1 MITITKQMRWLLYAM
16 NFLAFFAISMVNTQ
30 MIPFLSKLGYTVV
43 QRGYILAANAVVAI
57 VGQFLFGYL
66 CDRFQKVKV
75 FFLAAYLLLTASSFA
90 MFLVEHQTFWYHL
103 FTVALMGGMVKV
115 IMGLDETWMLEVDQE
130 NYGRLRASGALG
142 LTIGSPIAGFLVHR
156 FHYTSVLISLGI
168 VSVILCWLIIK
179 AKDADKKKGERIK
192 MESVQQLLKNRGYL
206 LLVFIYLLVY
216 MIGTADQ
223 YVVIDKML
231 DIGGN
236 STAVGIKWALQSF
249 MEVPLFLFSAKILA
263 RFQTKTLLYF
273 GTLMY
278 GIKFLLYGISF
289 QPWMIILTAALQLV
303 TLPIIM
309 LTSKVLIKEITPEKL
324 FSSAQMFAMAVFIGV
339 SGLITPLITSYL
351 SKAFG
356 YDWTLYIVAAF
367 SIIPLLLIFYY
378 VHHFQKQK
386 TEKKAG

>member
-1 MITITKQMRWLLYAM
+1 MRWLLYAM

-66 CDRFQKVKV
+66 CDRFQRVKV

-179 AKDADKKKGERIK
+179 AKDADKRRASGSRWRVC
-192 MESVQQLLKNRGYL
+192 S
-206 LLVFIYLLVY
+206 
-216 MIGTADQ
+216 
-223 YVVIDKML
+223 
-231 DIGGN
+231 
-236 STAVGIKWALQSF
+236 SF
-249 MEVPLFLFSAKILA
+249 
-263 RFQTKTLLYF
+263 
-273 GTLMY
+273 
-278 GIKFLLYGISF
+278 
-289 QPWMIILTAALQLV
+289 
-303 TLPIIM
+303 
-309 LTSKVLIKEITPEKL
+309 
-324 FSSAQMFAMAVFIGV
+324 
-339 SGLITPLITSYL
+339 
-351 SKAFG
+351 
-356 YDWTLYIVAAF
+356 
-367 SIIPLLLIFYY
+367 
-378 VHHFQKQK
+378 
-386 TEKKAG
+386 